1 VPAAHPFGTGRFL
14 ANARFGRSSRNGKLL
29 ALSIGTMNPR
39 DRCPG
44 AWHSSLAVEV
54 VSVDELAR
62 AAGVDRR
69 EVNQLIGQ
77 RELQVRRHGYVAW
90 PDAVAAGRTLR
101 ARRLARPEPAF
112 ESLGLAA
119 LMERGL
125 FSYENATS
133 RQAALPAAASAALHG
148 LGALAVVMFTAAGLG
163 GAPAIPDE
171 VVPPEP
177 LRLVYLALPGPGGGG
192 GGGGARQQA
201 PPPRAERQGDRSLS
215 SPMPVREP
223 PPPAEPPP
231 PIEEPPA
238 APEPEDLPPVVA
250 PVATSASDE
259 RDRPG
264 ALEDRPAEMADSR
277 GAGNGGGVGSG
288 EGTGLGEG
296 SGSGIGPG
304 EGGGTGGGVYR
315 PGSGIDPPRLLR
327 EVKPDF
333 TDEAR
338 RRGINGEVLLEIVV
352 RRDGTVGDI
361 RLLSGLGFGLD
372 RRAVDAV
379 RQWRFAP
386 ARRLG
391 TPVDVIVEVA
401 VEFRQR

>member
-1 VPAAHPFGTGRFL
+1 
-14 ANARFGRSSRNGKLL
+14 
-29 ALSIGTMNPR
+29 MNPR
-39 DRCPG
+39 DRWPG
-44 AWHSSLAVEV
+44 ASHPSPTVEV

-62 AAGVDRR
+62 AAGVDRE
-69 EVNQLIGQ
+69 EVHQLIG
-77 RELQVRRHGYVAW
+77 LSALPVRGQGYIAW

-101 ARRLARPEPAF
+101 ARRLARPEPSL
-112 ESLGLAA
+112 ESLGLAG

-125 FSYENATS
+125 FSDQTGTS
-133 RQAALPAAASAALHG
+133 RHAALPAVASAALHG
-148 LGALAVVMFTAAGLG
+148 LGTLVVVMFTAVGLG

-177 LRLVYLALPGPGGGG
+177 LRLVFLALPGPGGGG

-201 PPPRAERQGDRSLS
+201 PPPRAERQGDRALS
-215 SPMPVREP
+215 SPIPVREP

-231 PIEEPPA
+231 QVEEPPP
-238 APEPEDLPPVVA
+238 APEPEALPPVVA
-250 PVATSASDE
+250 PVATSASDD

-277 GAGNGGGVGSG
+277 GPGDGGGVGRG
-288 EGTGLGEG
+288 AGTGLGEG
-296 SGSGIGPG
+296 SGAGIGPG

-327 EVKPDF
+327 EVKPDY

-338 RRGINGEVLLEIVV
+338 RQGINGEVLLEIVV

>member
-1 VPAAHPFGTGRFL
+1 MVL
-14 ANARFGRSSRNGKLL
+14 ADRWPDGSQSSP
-29 ALSIGTMNPR
+29 I
-39 DRCPG
+39 
-44 AWHSSLAVEV
+44 VEV

-69 EVNQLIGQ
+69 EVDQLIGQ
-77 RELQVRRHGYVAW
+77 GALPVRGQGYIAW

-101 ARRLARPEPAF
+101 ARRLARPEPSL

-125 FSYENATS
+125 FSSENATT

-163 GAPAIPDE
+163 GQAISHE
-171 VVPPEP
+171 VVAPEP
-177 LRLVYLALPGPGGGG
+177 LRLVFLALPGPGGGG

-201 PPPRAERQGDRSLS
+201 PPPRAERQGDRTLS
-215 SPMPVREP
+215 SPIPVREP

-231 PIEEPPA
+231 QLEEPPP
-238 APEPEDLPPVVA
+238 APQPEELPPVVA

-277 GAGNGGGVGSG
+277 GPGHGGGVGSG
-288 EGTGLGEG
+288 EGIGIGEG

-327 EVKPDF
+327 EVKPDY

-338 RRGINGEVLLEIVV
+338 RQGINGEVLLEIVV